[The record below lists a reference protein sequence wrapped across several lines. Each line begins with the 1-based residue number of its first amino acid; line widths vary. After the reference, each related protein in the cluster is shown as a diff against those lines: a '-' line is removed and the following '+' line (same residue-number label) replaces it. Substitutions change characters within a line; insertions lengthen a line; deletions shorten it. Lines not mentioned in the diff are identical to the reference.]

1 MDRGRLL
8 SLRIISE
15 SLLCAE
21 GIICAYMIPS
31 YGGNII
37 WMERKFS
44 IEGGPRCFLVVGVV
58 VRQRG
63 LLRRWGSKVRKM
75 VVSGLLRRWG
85 SKVRKMVVSKL
96 LRRWGSKV
104 RKMSGRAI
112 VKIEG
117 L

>member
-37 WMERKFS
+37 LMERKFS

-75 VVSGLLRRWG
+75 VGE
-85 SKVRKMVVSKL
+85 
-96 LRRWGSKV
+96 
-104 RKMSGRAI
+104 RAI
-112 VKIEG
+112 VKTEG
-117 L
+117 LETAPRSKTRADVPAFFVALLGRSN